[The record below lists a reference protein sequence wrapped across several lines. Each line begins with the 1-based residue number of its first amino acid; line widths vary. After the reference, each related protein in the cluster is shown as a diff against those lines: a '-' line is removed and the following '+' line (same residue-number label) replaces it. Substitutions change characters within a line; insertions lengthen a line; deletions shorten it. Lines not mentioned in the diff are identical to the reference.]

1 MVRALALILGNNASE
16 RAVSVSVSVYITL
29 SKKRK
34 LLLMYITRGL
44 DWRRDL
50 YCRLLDQ
57 NCRHQIRSRH
67 SSKTET
73 KTVMFEVLY
82 NPQPE
87 IITLVE

>member
-34 LLLMYITRGL
+34 LLLMYITSEL

-50 YCRLLDQ
+50 YYCRLLDK

-67 SSKTET
+67 SSKTERQ
-73 KTVMFEVLY
+73 TVMFEY
-82 NPQPE
+82 NP
-87 IITLVE
+87 